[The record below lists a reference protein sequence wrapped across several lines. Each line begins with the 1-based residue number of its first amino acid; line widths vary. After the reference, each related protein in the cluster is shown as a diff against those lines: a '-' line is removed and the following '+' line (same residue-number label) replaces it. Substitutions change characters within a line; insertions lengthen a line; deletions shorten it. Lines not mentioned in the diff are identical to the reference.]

1 MLLIDVASRSL
12 GVEVKGDLVSVI
24 IKRNTTIP
32 ANEKE
37 TYSTCYNNQRSV
49 NIVVYEGEGKFVKDC
64 NKLGEFEFVKDCNK
78 LGEFVINGIPP
89 APSGTPKIVVQFD
102 FDQNGILKV
111 DAYEEK
117 SGNKG
122 SITIKNV

>member
-1 MLLIDVASRSL
+1 MLLLDVAPLSL

-24 IKRNTTIP
+24 IPRNTTIP
-32 ANEKE
+32 TNIIK
-37 TYSTCYNNQRSV
+37 TYSTSYDNERSV
-49 NIVVYEGEGKFVKDC
+49 DIVVYEGEG
-64 NKLGEFEFVKDCNK
+64 EFVKDCNK

-89 APSGTPKIVVQFD
+89 APAGTPKIVVEFD

-111 DAYEEK
+111 DAHEEK

-122 SITIKNV
+122 SITIKNI

>member
-1 MLLIDVASRSL
+1 MLLIDVSSRSL

-64 NKLGEFEFVKDCNK
+64 NKLGEF
-78 LGEFVINGIPP
+78 VINGIPP
-89 APSGTPKIVVQFD
+89 APAGTPKIVVEFD

-111 DAYEEK
+111 KANEEK